1 MVAERDHSSV
11 RITLGEIK
19 YHVDSEDGIDC
30 EYPKNFRSGKT
41 SDYMPISQET
51 EKL

>member
-11 RITLGEIK
+11 QITLGEIK
-19 YHVDSEDGIDC
+19 YHINSKDVIDC
-30 EYPKNFRSGKT
+30 EYPKNIMSGKT
-41 SDYMPISQET
+41 RDCIPISQEI